1 VVGATAPVTAGLILV
16 GVGSALTLAT
26 LDLSGRMLL
35 HVLHGAP
42 APATLACL
50 GAKKLAE
57 LLLFAAFVDVAVG
70 AGLRRGAL
78 IGGLA
83 LALQPIVSASSGGLT
98 TIAAGAAIV
107 LGGRALAARIAP
119 TIADIV
125 GGALAVAAAIFLS
138 PWLLALL
145 GVTWL
150 PRPGQRR
157 ATGAT
162 LLLALGVPL
171 VAALLVAFARGDP
184 LPPAVDPA
192 EAVRTFGG
200 WCLASLPPTSRA
212 LVALAVLFAA
222 RGAAAMVLGSIVAS
236 LVTAAVFPL
245 DLGAP
250 FVVAI
255 LLAFGVTIAI
265 DRAVVDRPWAANLAA
280 VTVFLFALASTPEP
294 LLQLLRAHQ
303 P

>member
-1 VVGATAPVTAGLILV
+1 MVGAAAPVTAGLILV

-26 LDLSGRMLL
+26 LDLSGRTLL
-35 HVLHGAP
+35 HVLHGPP
-42 APATLACL
+42 APTTLAFL

-57 LLLFAAFVDVAVG
+57 LVLFAAFVDVAVG
-70 AGLRRGAL
+70 TGLRRGAL

-83 LALQPIVSASSGGLT
+83 LALQPIVSASSGGLA
-98 TIAAGAAIV
+98 TIAMGAAIV
-107 LGGRALAARIAP
+107 LGGRALAARVAP
-119 TIADIV
+119 TIADIA

-138 PWLLALL
+138 PWLLALV
-145 GVTWL
+145 GVAWL

-162 LLLALGVPL
+162 LLLAVGVPL
-171 VAALLVAFARGDP
+171 IAALLVAFARGDP
-184 LPPAVDPA
+184 LPPAIDPV
-192 EAVRTFGG
+192 EAVRTFGA
-200 WCLASLPPTSRA
+200 WCLASLPPTSLA
-212 LVALAVLFAA
+212 IVALAVLVAA
-222 RGAAAMVLGSIVAS
+222 RDAAAVVFGSIVAS

-255 LLAFGVTIAI
+255 LLAFAVTIAV
-265 DRAVVDRPWAANLAA
+265 DRAVARPWAANLAA